1 MPQLPGKYAYEFLC
15 TTEQKSSEF
24 IFEFSFTR
32 TKRIVREKNIYMNR
46 EENFAIKFGSLGS
59 TTIGIYINVSLK

>member
-1 MPQLPGKYAYEFLC
+1 MPGKCTYEFLC
-15 TTEQKSSEF
+15 TTEQKSSKS
-24 IFEFSFTR
+24 ISEFSFTR

-46 EENFAIKFGSLGS
+46 EEDFAIKFGTSGS